1 MDPTAIRRLTGEQ
14 DAHMRELGARLADR
28 LGVDPGRI
36 VLKPGDHNQIWRDG
50 DTIQVR
56 YAASTEPEQALAG
69 WERSAQEQKLGTPG
83 RPQDH
88 GGEAAHQS
96 VQDPTGHPGDGL
108 HDSRGDGRPVESHDR
123 SPTAMRPTDSQP
135 RDKIVGIENH
145 GRPYEDPRHDPKLPH
160 EHLDRR
166 ELRPYKKMN
175 ALTSWKDVEAA
186 FRKGEA
192 SVAIGTKVKSEAEGH
207 AILQRLAT
215 GDARALEAIGVKN
228 VPLAMD
234 SSLREWALVQG
245 RDGFAIYAGKYAS
258 VALPNDVR
266 VLAHNHPGP
275 HPGELAE
282 GRTVKDLPNV
292 ENGRDYG
299 DILADLDAAKDAAIV
314 PSIADIHAISD
325 GGDHVIYTRYVNKG
339 HGKIANPTPG
349 TAEPR
354 VSLHLADTKVLRW
367 NERTREY
374 WYEVSMIVKDSTGQ
388 TLWSGKIFGQ
398 WYAFAEMGTVHAT
411 KPPVLERP
419 LPAGWSAP

>member
-1 MDPTAIRRLTGEQ
+1 
-14 DAHMRELGARLADR
+14 MREIGARLADR
-28 LGVDPGRI
+28 LGVDPSRI
-36 VLKPGDHNQIWRDG
+36 VLKPGDHNQIWGDG

-69 WERSAQEQKLGTPG
+69 WERDARNNKLGTPG
-83 RPQDH
+83 QPGRAQHH
-88 GGEAAHQS
+88 GGVPAHEP
-96 VQDPTGHPGDGL
+96 VQDPTGHQVEASPDAGDGL
-108 HDSRGDGRPVESHDR
+108 NAPRSDGRSVESHDR
-123 SPTAMRPTDSQP
+123 GTAAP
-135 RDKIVGIENH
+135 RDKILGIENH
-145 GRPYEDPRHDPKLPH
+145 GRPYEDPRHDPNLPH

-166 ELRPYKKMN
+166 QLRPYKKMK
-175 ALTSWKDVEAA
+175 ALTSWKDIEEA

-192 SVAIGTKVKSEAEGH
+192 SVAIGTKIKSEEEGH

-215 GDARALEAIGVKN
+215 GDARALEAIGVRN
-228 VPLAMD
+228 APLAMD

-258 VALPNDVR
+258 VALPSDVR

-275 HPGELAE
+275 HRGELAE
-282 GRTVKDLPNV
+282 GREIKDLPNA
-292 ENGRDYG
+292 ENGRDYA
-299 DILADLDAAKDAAIV
+299 DILADLDAAKDAGIV
-314 PSIADIHAISD
+314 PSIADVHAISD
-325 GGDHVIYTRYVNKG
+325 GGNHVIYTRYVNRG
-339 HGKIANPTPG
+339 NGKIANPTAG
-349 TAEPR
+349 TTDPR

-388 TLWSGKIFGQ
+388 LLWSGKIFGQ
-398 WYAFAEMGTVHAT
+398 WYAVAEMGTVHAT